1 MKDSV
6 DKQVVPSFSS
16 ALHQLLFDQISVN
29 TSFDQSE
36 RKNEQMNEKV
46 TESYNILNDS
56 KLKDFPP

>member
-6 DKQVVPSFSS
+6 DKQVVPSCSS